1 MKRSRAVLRIS
12 RWPGGN
18 NVTSDKV
25 PSELAYSESAAV
37 SQAVDWSL
45 ISDAFD
51 TTALRSSLADSV
63 GSSNEPCL
71 RWGFQL
77 RPDEPRL
84 RCVKLF
90 LDPRQ
95 ELPAFVSKSE
105 IKQLLAKSGKDAVS
119 VVADYLAQIYKH
131 TQSELTKR
139 YGALF
144 MQTTDVQWVLTVP
157 AIWSDAAKDATLTA
171 ARKAGMGPELTL
183 ISEPEAAAVY
193 TLQAIQPN
201 HLKVGDN
208 FVVCDAGGGTV
219 DLISYEIKQT
229 RPLRIEESA
238 EGSGACCGAAML
250 NTKFEDL
257 IREKMGANAFANLCR
272 NKSRSWLTALKY
284 FEDYVKRNFDITAPV
299 DFNIP
304 FPGLADDEKV
314 GIDQGF
320 LTLSN
325 REVADL
331 FKPIMNNVIALV
343 EGQVKKVESKGKVVA
358 GVVLVGGFGQSG
370 CLYKALKHKYTGE
383 LEGYRADAAFEVLQP
398 ANAWTAVVRG
408 AVLRGM
414 EGVEMVRTIT
424 SCSKSFDVQTMLDS
438 CFEWCDN
445 PLTCSDI

>member
-1 MKRSRAVLRIS
+1 MHLLKLTFT

-25 PSELAYSESAAV
+25 PSEIAYSDSTAVNEAA
-37 SQAVDWSL
+37 DWSL
-45 ISDAFD
+45 IIPDAFD
-51 TTALRSSLADSV
+51 TTALQASLNDSV
-63 GSSNEPCL
+63 GSSGAKAI

-95 ELPAFVSKSE
+95 ELPAFVSKTE
-105 IKQLLAKSGKDAVS
+105 IQQLIAKSGKDAVS
-119 VVADYLAQIYKH
+119 VVADYLTQIYKH
-131 TQSELTKR
+131 TEAELTKR
-139 YGALF
+139 YGDLF
-144 MQTTDVQWVLTVP
+144 IQTTETQWIITVP
-157 AIWSDAAKDATLTA
+157 AIWSDTAKNATLTA
-171 ARKAGMGPELTL
+171 ARRAGMGPDLTL

-201 HLKVGDN
+201 HLKPGDN

-229 RPLRIEESA
+229 QPLRLEESA

-250 NTKFEDL
+250 NAKFEEL
-257 IREKMGANAFANLCR
+257 IRKRMGTVAFSNLCR

-284 FEDYVKRNFDITAPV
+284 FEDYVKRNFDPTAAQ

-304 FPGLADDEKV
+304 FPGVPDNEEA

-320 LTLSN
+320 LTLPFKD
-325 REVADL
+325 VADM
-331 FKPIMNNVIALV
+331 FRPIITDIITLV
-343 EGQVKKVESKGKVVA
+343 EGQMEKVRNKGKVVA

-370 CLYKALKHKYTGE
+370 CLYKALKLKYTGQ
-383 LEGYRADAAFEVLQP
+383 LEERRADAKFEVLQP
-398 ANAWTAVVRG
+398 PNAWTAVVRG
-408 AVLRGM
+408 AVLRGV
-414 EGVEMVRTIT
+414 EGVEMVCIHLFSTYHI
-424 SCSKSFDVQTMLDS
+424 CGVFV
-438 CFEWCDN
+438 
-445 PLTCSDI
+445 